1 MSESYIA
8 VVNGRP
14 GDLGGGLYEFAVE
27 FIANI
32 SLSDVV
38 KFLAGGIAYDLIK
51 SGSKAFVLRP
61 FCDAYKKLKDRNPRL
76 DITEFRVMFQDSIL
90 VIYKITDDSIFSQLE
105 SILGAIAK
113 HYENLVLASGETP
126 LEIHVPVLED
136 LAQDRLCRFRVLL
149 DVDETIAN
157 VTTDDYFKLWGI
169 SYDFSRNFRIYDLT
183 RELLIDE
190 EFYTQ
195 QRYNVLWEEWYRK
208 RKSQ

>member
-1 MSESYIA
+1 
-8 VVNGRP
+8 
-14 GDLGGGLYEFAVE
+14 
-27 FIANI
+27 
-32 SLSDVV
+32 
-38 KFLAGGIAYDLIK
+38 
-51 SGSKAFVLRP
+51 
-61 FCDAYKKLKDRNPRL
+61 
-76 DITEFRVMFQDSIL
+76 MFQDSIL